1 VPHVANQKE
10 TKMPNSET
18 LEITRTCEGYNPPV
32 EKSKQSASTKADKLL
47 KILRSKRGAS
57 LEQLQEASGWQAH
70 SVRGFLSGTVKKKL
84 GLTLVADTGKD
95 GRKRY
100 RIENGTAEE

>member
-1 VPHVANQKE
+1 VPHVANHKE
-10 TKMPNSET
+10 TEMPKPEI
-18 LEITRTCEGYNPPV
+18 LEITRTCEGSLPPV
-32 EKSKQSASTKADKLL
+32 EKPKRSASTKADKLL
-47 KILRSKRGAS
+47 KLLGSKRGAS

-84 GLTLVADTGKD
+84 GLALVSDTGKD

-100 RIENGTAEE
+100 RIENGTAGE